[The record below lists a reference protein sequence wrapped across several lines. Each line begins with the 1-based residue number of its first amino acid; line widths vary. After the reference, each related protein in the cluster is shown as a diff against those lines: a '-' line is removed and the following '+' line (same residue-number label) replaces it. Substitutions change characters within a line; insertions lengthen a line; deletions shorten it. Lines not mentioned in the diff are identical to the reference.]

1 MERGREVLTWD
12 KVGEVS
18 RGQMMQDCQY
28 LKTIQ
33 MGATEKFFGGR
44 GAFYLLCKIFKQQE

>member
-18 RGQMMQDCQY
+18 RGQMMQDCQD